1 MVAVRVN
8 LSHGFTLGL
17 LYTIV
22 MFCILSIFAVNKD
35 LLFLLWEKV
44 KHWSSEQC
52 IAKLFTDMVS
62 VYELSFGGCVHYC

>member
-1 MVAVRVN
+1 MVDARVN
-8 LSHGFTLGL
+8 LSYGFTLGNM
-17 LYTIV
+17 YTIV
-22 MFCILSIFAVNKD
+22 IFCILSIFAVNKD

-62 VYELSFGGCVHYC
+62 VYKLSLE